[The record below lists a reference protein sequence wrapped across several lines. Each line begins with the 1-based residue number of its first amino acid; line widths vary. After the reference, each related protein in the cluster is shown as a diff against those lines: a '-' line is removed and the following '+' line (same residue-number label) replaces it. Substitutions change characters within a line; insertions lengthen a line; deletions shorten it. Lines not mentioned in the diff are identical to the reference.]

1 MIMDNIAKNKIIKGG
16 IFQGA
21 KGHRGRDQGEE
32 RGRVNFSVNGF
43 REIRFRSVDDIKS
56 VKVGRKT

>member
-1 MIMDNIAKNKIIKGG
+1 MIMENIAKNKIIKGG
-16 IFQGA
+16 IFQG
-21 KGHRGRDQGEE
+21 GRGQRERDKGEE

-43 REIRFRSVDDIKS
+43 REIRFRSVDDIKN